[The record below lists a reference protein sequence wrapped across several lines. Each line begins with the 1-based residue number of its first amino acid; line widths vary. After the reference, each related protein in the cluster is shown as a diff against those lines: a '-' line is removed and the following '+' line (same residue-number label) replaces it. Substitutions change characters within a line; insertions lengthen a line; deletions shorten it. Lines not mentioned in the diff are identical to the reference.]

1 MTSAENIFIFV
12 TIALLLI
19 LALFVKNIP
28 WKNLGLMPKNLFQGW
43 WQVVLFNLSV
53 FVLVQLTIYYKFID
67 LPNWITDKDPLL
79 SLLVIVLLQELIFRG
94 SLITWLEKLGKQ
106 KALWISVLVFVLF
119 HLVAPYSWSVAG
131 LSFAVLTLIG
141 GYFWGWHFL
150 KFRNIYLLTIS
161 HLLVNLSFNY
171 FIFQSLLK

>member
-1 MTSAENIFIFV
+1 MTSAENIFIFG
-12 TIALLLI
+12 TIILLLI
-19 LALFVKNIP
+19 LSFFVRNIP
-28 WKNLGLMPKNLFQGW
+28 WKKLGLIPKNLFQGW
-43 WQVVLFNLSV
+43 WQVVLFNVSV
-53 FVLVQLTIYYKFID
+53 FILVQFTIFYKLID

-79 SLLVIVLLQELIFRG
+79 PLLVIILLQELIFRG
-94 SLITWLEKLGKQ
+94 LLITWLEKLGKQ

-161 HLLVNLSFNY
+161 HFLVNLSFNY
-171 FIFQSLLK
+171 FIFQFLLK